1 MANILLL
8 EDDESLNR
16 GISLKL
22 QKEGYQVFSAFGVTE
37 AKQIFG
43 SQKIDLIISDITM
56 KDGNGL
62 EFAGWVRKT
71 SDVHLLFLTALNQEV
86 DIVNGYDVGADDYIT
101 KPFSLLVLISKVHA
115 LMRRIDQSSGGTAEK
130 EQEICSGNIRVQR
143 AQMKVYHG
151 EEELNL
157 SKKELQLLC
166 YFLEHSGQI
175 ISKEQILEA
184 VWDIDGQFVDDNTV
198 PVTISR
204 LKKRLADSESSES
217 KNEAEKDDTEYIKN
231 VRGLDIYGQWKFGR
245 SDTKERTGV
254 HLAGTEIKKKS
265 CRNDSVRDGMF
276 SFLIYIGNFV
286 RSRRTKRR
294 FLDLVFQYFCV
305 GTNRKCTVA
314 VFFLPEGIQRSSVSS
329 SVSGSI

>member
-1 MANILLL
+1 M
-8 EDDESLNR
+8 
-16 GISLKL
+16 
-22 QKEGYQVFSAFGVTE
+22 
-37 AKQIFG
+37 
-43 SQKIDLIISDITM
+43 
-56 KDGNGL
+56 
-62 EFAGWVRKT
+62 
-71 SDVHLLFLTALNQEV
+71 
-86 DIVNGYDVGADDYIT
+86 GADDYIT

-204 LKKRLADSESSES
+204 LKKRLADSERSGS

-231 VRGLDIYGQWKFGR
+231 VRGLGYLWTMEVWTQ
-245 SDTKERTGV
+245 
-254 HLAGTEIKKKS
+254 
-265 CRNDSVRDGMF
+265 
-276 SFLIYIGNFV
+276 
-286 RSRRTKRR
+286 
-294 FLDLVFQYFCV
+294 
-305 GTNRKCTVA
+305 
-314 VFFLPEGIQRSSVSS
+314 
-329 SVSGSI
+329 